1 MAARQGP
8 AQDREEK
15 RTPGPG
21 QDVPLTSHPI
31 SQLHD
36 DRQLREKNFLLL
48 SRGVS
53 PPPPE
58 PESRMCARVGRRGR
72 VGQTL

>member
-8 AQDREEK
+8 AREEK
-15 RTPGPG
+15 RTLGPG
-21 QDVPLTSHPI
+21 RTSHPI

-53 PPPPE
+53 PS
-58 PESRMCARVGRRGR
+58 ESRSHGCVRVWGGGGESGR
-72 VGQTL
+72 LSD